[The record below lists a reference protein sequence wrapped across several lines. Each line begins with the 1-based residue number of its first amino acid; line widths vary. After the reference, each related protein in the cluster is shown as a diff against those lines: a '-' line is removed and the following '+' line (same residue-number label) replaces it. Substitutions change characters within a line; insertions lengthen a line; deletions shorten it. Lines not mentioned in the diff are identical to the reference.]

1 MCLKRC
7 YNARLDKEKSISY
20 MPTPDY
26 LLLIFRHIY
35 HYLSVLSP
43 AWANGVAMRLGLG
56 RRAAFTKR
64 GTFWVDPLSN
74 FGQQLIERGE
84 YEAAMATVLDRYVFP
99 GAVFVDLG
107 ANEGYFSILASKSGG
122 PTGKVYAIEP
132 QARCQ
137 EVIRENC
144 RLNQCANVS
153 IIPVAVS
160 DHAGQLIL
168 NLHPATNTGA
178 TSIWRTARSSIRTS
192 LVECMTL
199 HAALDAEKIN
209 AVHLLKI
216 DIEGAE
222 YEAVLGSPEV
232 FNSGLVKVIALEYH
246 PDTLSRR
253 GLQAV
258 TIHDFLLKA
267 GYTLDST
274 LSHPVYVLTQREDK

>member
-1 MCLKRC
+1 
-7 YNARLDKEKSISY
+7 
-20 MPTPDY
+20 
-26 LLLIFRHIY
+26 
-35 HYLSVLSP
+35 
-43 AWANGVAMRLGLG
+43 
-56 RRAAFTKR
+56 
-64 GTFWVDPLSN
+64 
-74 FGQQLIERGE
+74 
-84 YEAAMATVLDRYVFP
+84 
-99 GAVFVDLG
+99 LG
-107 ANEGYFSILASKSGG
+107 ANEGYFSILASKRCG

-153 IIPVAVS
+153 ILPVAIC
-160 DHAGQLIL
+160 DRAGRITLH
-168 NLHPATNTGA
+168 LHPATNTGA
-178 TSIWRTARSSIRTS
+178 TSMWQTARSSLRTS

-199 HAALDAEKIN
+199 QAALDTNRIN

-232 FNSGLVKVIALEYH
+232 FRSGRVKVIALEYH
-246 PDTLSRR
+246 PDILSSR
-253 GLQAV
+253 GLQVV

-274 LSHPVYVLTQREDK
+274 FSNSVYVKIN